1 MCSGPLKRL
10 PSLQCLSESCDCG
23 LLSNDQSFD
32 DQKMLLL
39 LESQKESSMN
49 RSC

>member
-10 PSLQCLSESCDCG
+10 TSLQCLSESHDCG

-39 LESQKESSMN
+39 LESQKGSSLN